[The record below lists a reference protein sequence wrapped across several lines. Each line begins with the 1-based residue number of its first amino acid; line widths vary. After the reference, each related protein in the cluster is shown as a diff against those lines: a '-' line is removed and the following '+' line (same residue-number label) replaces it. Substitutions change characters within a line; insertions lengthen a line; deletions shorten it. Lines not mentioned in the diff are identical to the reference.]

1 MRFGVAHDD
10 SLARAAAGILDHV
23 LVVAAAATLAV
34 STPLPVPPA
43 AAAVEQGS
51 PLFES
56 RCARC
61 HAGGGNSI
69 PFNGKKDLSLKA
81 LEQNGYADESAFA
94 SLLRNGGMV
103 HSMMRKR
110 RRSQASSCSAPGKGG
125 DRIQRRSIW
134 RTSIQSAS

>member
-10 SLARAAAGILDHV
+10 SLARAAAGILAHV

-81 LEQNGYADESAFA
+81 LEQNGYADESAIA
-94 SLLRNGGMV
+94 SLLRNGKGAMPPFDEGPGALNDAET
-103 HSMMRKR
+103 
-110 RRSQASSCSAPGKGG
+110 QALASFVL
-125 DRIQRRSIW
+125 QRAGEGW
-134 RTSIQSAS
+134 R